1 MRAGNG
7 DHRGIHFAPMPSYD
21 SPRLIADIGV
31 THARFALEP
40 SSREFASI
48 AALRIADY
56 ADFRATVSAYLMSV
70 GSPNVQHAAI
80 AVANPVEGDLV
91 RMTNSPWRFSI
102 EEERKALGFQTLV
115 VVNDFTALA
124 MAVPGL
130 NENELRQVGTGN
142 PREGSVIGVIG
153 AGSGL
158 GVSGVIPA
166 EHGWIALGTEGGHAS
181 FSPRNSREIA
191 ILEYAWKE
199 FAHVSFERLLSG
211 NGIELMYRA
220 IAHSKSAS
228 VERLAAQE
236 IAKRAVDNTDP
247 IAVETLNTFCEILG
261 TAAANLAVTLGA
273 RAGIYVGG
281 AIVPRLGEF
290 FDKSPFRP
298 RFDDKGRFSDY
309 LKEVPTYVIN
319 AEQATFRGVSAVL
332 EAQLKHLRASG
343 DSGILAQVQRGL
355 ENFSPA
361 ERKVA
366 EYILSRPREFL
377 NQPIAQIAQLANV
390 SQPTVIRFCRT
401 LGAAGLSDLK
411 LRLAAAVTGTIPVS
425 HAQINDDDSTVEL
438 GSKVLSN
445 TASAILRLRDH
456 LNQSSV
462 DRAIDILS
470 SSRRTEI
477 FAGGSDFP
485 VAVDAQAKLL
495 RVGVSCGYL
504 PREGDQVLVAEMLEP
519 GSVALILDN
528 DGRSS
533 ALREIVEILRER
545 NVTVIALTLG
555 QTGLARRANIAIVID
570 HVEDMQT
577 QLPMVSRILHLL
589 VIDILAV
596 GIAMRRGSP
605 IETNNNADGAS
616 LTLITSHGQDT
627 TNGATP

>member
-1 MRAGNG
+1 MSS
-7 DHRGIHFAPMPSYD
+7 FD
-21 SPRLIADIGV
+21 SPRLIADIGATRV
-31 THARFALEP
+31 RFALETAP
-40 SSREFASI
+40 RQFEAI
-48 AALRIADY
+48 AALAIADH
-56 ADFRATVSAYLMSV
+56 ADFHACVSAYLQSI
-70 GSPNVQHAAI
+70 GSPNVQHAAM
-80 AVANPVEGDLV
+80 AVANPVDGDLI
-91 RMTNSPWRFSI
+91 RMTNAPWQFSI
-102 EEERKALGFQTLV
+102 EAARTHLSLRTLV

-130 NENELRQVGTGN
+130 ESNELRQVGGGN

-166 EHGWIALGTEGGHAS
+166 EHGWVALGTEGGHTS
-181 FSPRNSREIA
+181 FSPRNAREIA
-191 ILEYAWKE
+191 ILEFAWKE
-199 FAHVSFERLLSG
+199 FDHVSFERLLSG
-211 NGIELMYRA
+211 RGIELMYRA
-220 IAHSKSAS
+220 IGKYRSKEVAP
-228 VERLAAQE
+228 LAAQE
-236 IAKRAVDNTDP
+236 ITQHAIIGNDA
-247 IAVETLNTFCEILG
+247 IAIETLNTFCEILG
-261 TAAANLAVTLGA
+261 TASANLAVTLGA

-281 AIVPRLGEF
+281 AIVPRLGDF
-290 FDKSPFRP
+290 FHKSQFRP
-298 RFDDKGRFSDY
+298 RFEDKGRFSDY
-309 LKEVPTYVIN
+309 LREVPTYVIN
-319 AEQATFRGVSAVL
+319 AEQATFRGASAVL
-332 EAQLKHLRASG
+332 EAQLKNLQSSG
-343 DSGILAQVQRGL
+343 DSGLLAQIQRGL
-355 ENFSPA
+355 ESFSPA
-361 ERKVA
+361 ERRVA

-377 NQPIAQIAQLANV
+377 NQPIVQIAQLANV

-470 SSRRTEI
+470 SSPRTEI
-477 FAGGSDFP
+477 FTGGSDFP

-495 RVGVSCGYL
+495 RVGVACGYL

-533 ALREIVEILRER
+533 LLRDIVEILRER
-545 NVTVIALTLG
+545 GVTVIALTLG
-555 QTGLARRANIAIVID
+555 QTALARRANIAIVID

-589 VIDILAV
+589 VVDILAV
-596 GIAMRRGSP
+596 GLAMRRGSQGDSSA
-605 IETNNNADGAS
+605 NGDGT
-616 LTLITSHGQDT
+616 LTTITSHG
-627 TNGATP
+627 

>member
-1 MRAGNG
+1 VT
-7 DHRGIHFAPMPSYD
+7 MPSFD
-21 SPRLIADIGV
+21 TPRLIADIGAKRV
-31 THARFALEP
+31 RFALET
-40 SSREFASI
+40 
-48 AALRIADY
+48 AARQFESVSALAIADH
-56 ADFRATVSAYLMSV
+56 ADFHDCVAAYLRSI
-70 GSPNVQHAAI
+70 GNPSVQHAAM
-80 AVANPVEGDLV
+80 AVANPVDGDLV
-91 RMTNSPWRFSI
+91 RMTNAPWQFSI
-102 EEERKALGFQTLV
+102 EAARTKLNLRTLV

-130 NENELRQVGTGN
+130 RSDELRQVGGGD
-142 PREGSVIGVIG
+142 PREGSVLGVIG

-166 EHGWIALGTEGGHAS
+166 EHGWVALGTEGGHTS
-181 FSPRNSREIA
+181 FSPRNAREVA
-191 ILEYAWKE
+191 ILEFAWKE
-199 FAHVSFERLLSG
+199 FDHVSFERLLSG
-211 NGIELMYRA
+211 RGIELIYRA
-220 IAHSKSAS
+220 LAKQQGSTVEPLAANDITQRALDGGDRIAH
-228 VERLAAQE
+228 
-236 IAKRAVDNTDP
+236 
-247 IAVETLNTFCEILG
+247 ETLTAFCEILG

-290 FDKSPFRP
+290 FDKSNFRQ
-298 RFDDKGRFSDY
+298 RFEDKGRFSEY
-309 LKEVPTYVIN
+309 LREIPTYVIN

-332 EAQLKHLRASG
+332 DTQLKHLQSSG
-343 DSGILAQVQRGL
+343 DSGLLAQIQRGL

-366 EYILSRPREFL
+366 EYILLRPREFL
-377 NQPIAQIAQLANV
+377 NQPIIQIAQLANV

-425 HAQINDDDSTVEL
+425 HAQITDDDSTAEL

-462 DRAIDILS
+462 DRAIELLVG
-470 SSRRTEI
+470 SRRTEI
-477 FAGGSDFP
+477 FTGGSDFP

-495 RVGVSCGYL
+495 RVGVACGYL
-504 PREGDQVLVAEMLEP
+504 PREGDQVLAAELLET

-545 NVTVIALTLG
+545 KVTVIALTLG
-555 QTGLARRANIAIVID
+555 QTALARRSDIAIVID

-596 GIAMRRGSP
+596 GIAQRR
-605 IETNNNADGAS
+605 NNQTDNRSGDDSAT
-616 LTLITSHGQDT
+616 LTLITSHGQDSADGT
-627 TNGATP
+627 SG

>member
-1 MRAGNG
+1 
-7 DHRGIHFAPMPSYD
+7 MPTFD
-21 SPRLIADIGV
+21 SPRLIADIGA
-31 THARFALEP
+31 THARFAIETAP
-40 SSREFASI
+40 RQFESV

-56 ADFRATVSAYLMSV
+56 PDLHATVVAYLKSI
-70 GSPNVQHAAI
+70 GTPNVQHAAM
-80 AVANPVEGDLV
+80 AVANPVDGDAV
-91 RMTNSPWRFSI
+91 RLTNAPWQFSI
-102 EEERKALGFQTLV
+102 EEERLKLGLRTLL

-130 NENELRQVGTGN
+130 APDEMRKIGGGEARDD
-142 PREGSVIGVIG
+142 SVIGVIG

-166 EHGWIALGTEGGHAS
+166 EHGYVALGTEGGHAS
-181 FSPRNSREIA
+181 FSPRNAREVA

-199 FAHVSFERLLSG
+199 FDHVSFERLLSG
-211 NGIELMYRA
+211 RGIELMYRA
-220 IAHSKSAS
+220 
-228 VERLAAQE
+228 LAAVDGKKIDALNAQE
-236 IAKRAVDNTDP
+236 IAKRAIDRSDP
-247 IAVETLNTFCEILG
+247 LAVATLETFCEVLG

-290 FDKSPFRP
+290 FDKSSFRP
-298 RFDDKGRFSDY
+298 RFEDKGRFSSY
-309 LKEVPTYVIN
+309 LRDVPTYVIT
-319 AEQATFRGVSAVL
+319 AEQATFRGVAAVL
-332 EAQLKHLRASG
+332 EAQLKNLQSNG
-343 DSGILAQVQRGL
+343 DSGLLAQVQRGL

-366 EYILSRPREFL
+366 DYILSRPREFL

-411 LRLAAAVTGTIPVS
+411 LRLAATVTGTIPVS
-425 HAQINDDDSTVEL
+425 HAQVTDDDSTIEL

-445 TASAILRLRDH
+445 TASAILRMRDH

-462 DRAIDILS
+462 DQAIEALAKS
-470 SSRRTEI
+470 TRTEI
-477 FAGGSDFP
+477 FTGDNDYT

-495 RVGVSCGYL
+495 RVGVACGYL
-504 PREGDQVLVAEMLEP
+504 PRSSEQVLVAQLLEK
-519 GSVALILDN
+519 GNVALVLDN

-533 ALREIVEILRER
+533 TLRDIVEILRER
-545 NVTVIALTLG
+545 GVLVIALTLG
-555 QTGLARRANIAIVID
+555 QTGLARRADIAIVVD
-570 HVEDMQT
+570 HVEDIQT

-596 GIAMRRGSP
+596 GLALRRGSQG
-605 IETNNNADGAS
+605 ELNTSNEGA
-616 LTLITSHGQDT
+616 LTAITSHG
-627 TNGATP
+627 